1 MKKKEDNI
9 LKKLWD
15 KIKIEQIHKFLRV
28 VIICMIFMVLSEV
41 IFEIPA
47 IANFFTNLIENNEG
61 NSIWIVYALI
71 WVAMFAQVTII
82 PVPALPILVACN
94 NLQDKLFIANNAS
107 WTGLFSFETL
117 TFLIVVVS
125 ASVAGAICAYWIGRT
140 LGKPAVKW
148 VAGSEKDY
156 NTWSK
161 KLNCKKG
168 KWIYAATVL
177 LPVFPDDLISFVVG
191 SIKMNFGF
199 YVIVNAICKTIGLFT
214 MLLFMRIPVIDI
226 FFNDSET
233 GFPIALTT
241 YIVILVVA
249 IIWRALLNRKLNRN
263 QPKENKLE
271 IVKEQV
277 LTKLKKKKNAYKQL
291 IIDYKLDKK
300 FKTYFATPVKIEKL
314 YELDKN
320 KIKNKVRIIIKC
332 KACDYWEI
340 VFDKTY
346 KLTTQYDI
354 LIKDFKE
361 CDF

>member
-28 VIICMIFMVLSEV
+28 VIICMIFMVLSEA

-47 IANFFTNLIENNEG
+47 IANFFTNLIENNKDS
-61 NSIWIVYALI
+61 SIWIVYALI

-82 PVPALPILVACN
+82 PVPALPILVVCN
-94 NLQDKLFIANNAS
+94 NLQHGLFIANNNS

-117 TFLIVVVS
+117 TFLIVIVS

-156 NTWSK
+156 NIWSK

-263 QPKENKLE
+263 QLKENKLE

-340 VFDKTY
+340 IFDKTY